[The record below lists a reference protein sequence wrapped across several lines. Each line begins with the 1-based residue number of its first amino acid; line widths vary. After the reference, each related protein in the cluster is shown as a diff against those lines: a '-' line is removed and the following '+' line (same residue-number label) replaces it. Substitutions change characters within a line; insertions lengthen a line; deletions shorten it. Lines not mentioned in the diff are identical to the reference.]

1 MSTDVVPGQNGARS
15 SSALPLVLRLALR
28 DLRLGWS
35 GFAIFVACITLGV
48 AAIAGIGSLAGA
60 LETGLAR
67 QGQIILGGD
76 VALGLVH
83 RQANS
88 EQRKYIGNLGAISE
102 VATMRAMS
110 RAKGGKR
117 SALVRLKAVDKNY
130 PLFGE
135 VALTAAGA
143 QLPVSSLDAKGV
155 VAVESLL
162 LERLDMKVGD
172 ILRIGSGS
180 LKIIAE
186 LTHEPDQLAGRPT
199 FGPRVLM
206 SLETLNVTGL
216 FQPGS
221 LIRWRYRIALHDAS
235 KGNKAGL
242 ARITKDIERRFPDAG
257 FTIRDRR
264 NPSPS
269 VRRVAV
275 RLSQFLTLVG
285 ITTLMIGGIGVANA
299 IASYLARKRPVIAA
313 FKCLGASGG
322 TIFRI
327 YLTEVLAL
335 AGLGTLLGLGLGALL
350 PLGVASLGAGA
361 LPVQLALEPQPFALI
376 LASAYG
382 LLTALMFV
390 FWPLGQAR
398 DLPAALLLRQQV
410 SDEQSRPRK
419 RYIMLSVL
427 CGFMLAAIAI
437 ASAQSQLL
445 AALACAGLVA
455 VFCLFLGLG
464 WLIERMAR
472 RLPRP
477 RNVSLALAR
486 ASLAGPG
493 GLARPVALSLGAS
506 LTLLCAV
513 ALVNASLQKEFKTA
527 IPSKAP
533 SYFVL
538 DVGKEQMSKLEKLVL
553 RHEPETLIG
562 SAPMLRGRIVKLNDK
577 RPSEIKPAPGTGWV
591 LNGDRGLSY
600 SDKVPEGSELVKG
613 KWWPKDYDGEPLVS
627 FEGDIAKGLGLKM
640 GDTVTVNVLGRNVT
654 AKISNLRKVDW
665 DSLAINFVMV
675 FTPNTLAGAPHNILA
690 TLTLPEETRI
700 AKEGAMIQ
708 EMTEILPNVTAL
720 RVRDAINS
728 FRDIAEK
735 VMAAIQS
742 AGGVTLLAGAIVLAG
757 ALTTAHGRRTREA
770 VIFKTLGA
778 TRKRIIIAHL
788 IEYGALALV
797 TGIFAASLGTLGAFL
812 VVKFAM
818 EASFIFSIPAIL
830 TAILL
835 AVGMVLIF
843 GTIATWQVLGAKSAS
858 HLRQR

>member
-1 MSTDVVPGQNGARS
+1 MSAEAISRRPTASRRFS
-15 SSALPLVLRLALR
+15 LPLVLRLALR

-67 QGQIILGGD
+67 QGQVILGGD
-76 VALGLVH
+76 ISLGLVH
-83 RQANS
+83 RQANAQ
-88 EQRKYIGNLGAISE
+88 QRAYMGKLGAVSE
-102 VATMRAMS
+102 IATMRAMA
-110 RAKGGKR
+110 RPAGGKR
-117 SALVRLKAVDKNY
+117 TALVRLKAVDSLY
-130 PLFGE
+130 PHYGQVELS
-135 VALTAAGA
+135 ANGA
-143 QLPVSSLDAKGV
+143 PQPRSSLNAPGV
-155 VAVESLL
+155 VAVEPLL
-162 LERLDMKVGD
+162 LERLEMKVGD
-172 ILRIGSGS
+172 TLRIGNAD
-180 LKIIAE
+180 LKIFAE
-186 LTHEPDQLAGRPT
+186 LTREPDQLAGRPA

-206 SLETLNVTGL
+206 SLENLEATGL

-221 LIRWRYRIALHDAS
+221 LIRWRYRIALNDERASDAQ
-235 KGNKAGL
+235 GLAGL
-242 ARITKDIERRFPDAG
+242 AKRIERRFPDAG
-257 FTIRDRR
+257 FTIHDRR
-264 NPSPS
+264 NPSPG
-269 VRRVAV
+269 VRRVAT
-275 RLSQFLTLVG
+275 RLAQFLTLVG

-299 IASYLARKRPVIAA
+299 IAAYLARKRPVIAA

-322 TIFRI
+322 VIFSI
-327 YLTEVLAL
+327 YLTEVLIL
-335 AGLGTLLGLGLGALL
+335 AGLGTALGLALGALM

-361 LPVQLALEPQPFALI
+361 LPIRLALEPQPFALM

-419 RYIMLSVL
+419 RYIILSVL
-427 CGFMLAAIAI
+427 CGLMLAGIAI
-437 ASAQSQLL
+437 ASAQTRLL

-464 WLIERMAR
+464 WLIERIAR
-472 RLPRP
+472 RLARP

-513 ALVNASLQKEFKTA
+513 ALVNSSLQKEFETT

-533 SYFVL
+533 SYYIL

-553 RHEPETLIG
+553 HHEPGTLIG
-562 SAPMLRGRIVKLNDK
+562 SAPMLRGRIVRLNEK
-577 RPSEIKPAPGTGWV
+577 RPSEIKPAPGTAWV
-591 LNGDRGLSY
+591 LHGDRGLSY
-600 SDKVPEGSELVKG
+600 SDVVPEGSELVKG

-627 FEGDIAKGLGLKM
+627 FEGEIAQGLGLKI
-640 GDTVTVNVLGRNVT
+640 GDSITVNVLGRNVS
-654 AKISNLRKVDW
+654 AKIANFRKVDW

-690 TLTLPEETRI
+690 TLTLPEETRV

-708 EMTEILPNVTAL
+708 EISETMPNVTSL
-720 RVRDAINS
+720 RVRDAINT

-735 VMAAIQS
+735 VMAAIQA

-757 ALTTAHGRRTREA
+757 ALTTAHGRRIRET

-778 TRKRIIIAHL
+778 TRARIVSAHL
-788 IEYGALALV
+788 IEYGALALI
-797 TGIFAASLGTLGAFL
+797 TGVFAAMLGSLGAYL
-812 VVKFAM
+812 VVTFAM

-830 TAILL
+830 TAIAL
-835 AVGMVLIF
+835 ATGLVLIF
-843 GTIATWQVLGAKSAS
+843 GALATWRVLGSSAVA